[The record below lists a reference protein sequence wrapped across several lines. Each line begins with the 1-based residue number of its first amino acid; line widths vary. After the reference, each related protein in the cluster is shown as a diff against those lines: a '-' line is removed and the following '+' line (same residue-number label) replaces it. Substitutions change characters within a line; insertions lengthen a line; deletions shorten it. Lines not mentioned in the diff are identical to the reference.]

1 MSRRGFG
8 KRKRGRKK
16 DALFSHL
23 GPRIVP
29 GRPVGALDKHID
41 GLGRRALRDSGLF
54 FRRRTREERVGGG
67 GGRRGKKVRWR
78 SSKSKRLDRSF
89 EERLEKRGP
98 PAADF
103 LGSLRFALFF
113 GILRRLLDAT
123 SCIEEAAIEIDRE
136 AAEQG
141 AFQNGREKKK
151 RIELCLLFSLFSS
164 CRSPSP
170 LTLIPSATRR
180 VTPFVT
186 TPVLVT
192 RSLSERTLISLS
204 LSMVS

>member
-1 MSRRGFG
+1 MEKGKEEERKTLFFLTLVPVSCPADQLGPLTNTLTALVGERCETVACFFEGGQG
-8 KRKRGRKK
+8 KR
-16 DALFSHL
+16 
-23 GPRIVP
+23 
-29 GRPVGALDKHID
+29 
-41 GLGRRALRDSGLF
+41 
-54 FRRRTREERVGGG
+54 EWGGG